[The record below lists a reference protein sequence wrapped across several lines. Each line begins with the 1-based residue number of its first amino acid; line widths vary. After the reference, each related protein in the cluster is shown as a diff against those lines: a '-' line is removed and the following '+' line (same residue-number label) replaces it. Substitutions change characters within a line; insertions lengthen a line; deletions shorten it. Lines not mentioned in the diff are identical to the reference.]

1 MYMLGWFY
9 LFISAGSLMTTDIST
24 IISIIRDV
32 ILIIAVSLIC
42 IVFVITSLKL
52 NRVIDS
58 LKRTT
63 GRVEDIADFVSNP
76 GSGGKSILSGLIRAG
91 SYILGTS
98 NKKDQQE

>member
-1 MYMLGWFY
+1 MLGWFH
-9 LFISAGSLMTTDIST
+9 LIISASNLMTTDIAT
-24 IISIIRDV
+24 IIAIIRDV

-42 IVFVITSLKL
+42 VVLIITSLKL
-52 NRVIDS
+52 NRIIDS

-76 GSGGKSILSGLIRAG
+76 ASGGKSILSGLMKAG
-91 SYILGTS
+91 SYILGAS

>member
-1 MYMLGWFY
+1 
-9 LFISAGSLMTTDIST
+9 MTTDIAT

-42 IVFVITSLKL
+42 IVFVITTLKL

-63 GRVEDIADFVSNP
+63 GKVEDIADFVSNP
-76 GSGGKSILSGLIRAG
+76 GSGSKSILSGLIRAG

-98 NKKDQQE
+98 NKKDRQE

>member
-1 MYMLGWFY
+1 
-9 LFISAGSLMTTDIST
+9 MTTDIAT

-42 IVFVITSLKL
+42 VVVVITSLKL

-63 GRVEDIADFVSNP
+63 GKVEDIADFVSNP
-76 GSGGKSILSGLIRAG
+76 GSGGNSILSGLIRAG
-91 SYILGTS
+91 NYILGTS
-98 NKKDQQE
+98 NKKDR

>member
-1 MYMLGWFY
+1 
-9 LFISAGSLMTTDIST
+9 MTTDIAT
-24 IISIIRDV
+24 IIAIIRDV

-42 IVFVITSLKL
+42 IVLIITSLKL
-52 NRVIDS
+52 NRIIDS

-76 GSGGKSILSGLIRAG
+76 ASGGKSILSGLMKAG
-91 SYILGTS
+91 SYILGAS